1 MGYAIYIFYAICV
14 VFLFLY
20 SFGLIHLLTHFFRN
34 KSLLT
39 QKVPPL
45 TEVQLPFITVQ
56 LPVYNELYVIERLM
70 EAVAKQDYP
79 KNKFLIQILDDST
92 DETVEI
98 IQQKI
103 QFLEKEGFN
112 VQYLHRI
119 NRQGFKAGALA
130 EAMDKVQGDFIAI
143 FDADFEPRPDF
154 LRKMIAHFTDE
165 KIGMVQTRWEHLNQ
179 SYSLFTEAQA
189 FHLDVHFMV
198 EQFSRCHAGYFMNF
212 NGTAGIWRKQ
222 AILEGGGWE
231 TDTLTEDLD
240 LSYRVQLAGWKMK
253 YVDEVGAPAEL
264 PILMSA
270 IKSQQFRWMKG
281 GAEVARKV
289 LGKVFAS
296 NVPFLQKYHAVQHL
310 LSSSIFILSFFLGIL
325 SIPLFLYA
333 KIFPIPF
340 GTYLQYA
347 NYLVINLL
355 ILTSFYAIAII
366 IREKNCLKGLVRMFK
381 IFLPFL
387 LFMMG
392 LSLHNARAAFL
403 GLIGKKSP
411 FIRTPKFNIV
421 ENTETWKKNKY
432 RQQKIPKLIWA
443 ELLLSLYFFCGILL
457 SIHYQDF
464 ILAPFFILMFLGYL
478 IVGFFSLTHALK

>member
-1 MGYAIYIFYAICV
+1 MGYAIYTLYAICV
-14 VFLFLY
+14 LILFVY
-20 SFGLIHLLTHFFRN
+20 SLGLLHLLTHFFRN
-34 KSLLT
+34 KTRLT
-39 QKVPPL
+39 QKVVPL
-45 TEVQLPFITVQ
+45 TETQLPFITIQ
-56 LPVYNELYVIERLM
+56 LPVYNELYVIERLLQ
-70 EAVAKQDYP
+70 AVAKQDYP
-79 KNKFLIQILDDST
+79 KHKFLIQVLDDST
-92 DETVEI
+92 DETTHI

-103 QFLEKEGFN
+103 QSLEKEGVTF
-112 VQYLHRI
+112 QYLHRT

-130 EAMDKVQGDFIAI
+130 AAMDKVKGDFIAI
-143 FDADFEPRPDF
+143 FDADFVPRPDF
-154 LRKMIAHFTDE
+154 LRKMIAHFTEE
-165 KIGMVQTRWEHLNQ
+165 KVGMVQTRWEHLNQ

-222 AILEGGGWE
+222 AILDGGGWE
-231 TDTLTEDLD
+231 IDTLTEDLD
-240 LSYRVQLAGWKMK
+240 LSYRVQLAGWAMK

-310 LSSSIFILSFFLGIL
+310 LSSSIFILSFLLGIL

-333 KIFPIPF
+333 KIFPNPF
-340 GTYLQYA
+340 DSYLQYA
-347 NYLVINLL
+347 NYLGINLL
-355 ILTSFYAIAII
+355 LLMTFYAISII
-366 IREKNCLKGLVRMFK
+366 QRENSLAKGFKRMGK
-381 IFLPFL
+381 VFLPFL
-387 LFMMG
+387 VFMMG

-403 GLIGKKSP
+403 GLIRLTSP

-421 ENTETWKKNKY
+421 ENSETWKKNKY
-432 RQQKIPKLIWA
+432 RQQKIPKLIFA
-443 ELLLSLYFFCGILL
+443 ELFFALYFLGGILL

-464 ILAPFFILMFLGYL
+464 IFLPFFVLMFLGYGS
-478 IVGFFSLTHALK
+478 VGFFSLKHALK

>member
-1 MGYAIYIFYAICV
+1 MGYAIYILYAICV
-14 VFLFLY
+14 AFLFLY

-34 KSLLT
+34 KTQLT
-39 QKVPPL
+39 QKVLPL
-45 TEVQLPFITVQ
+45 TEAQFPFITVQ
-56 LPVYNELYVIERLM
+56 LPIYNELYVIERLM

-98 IQQKI
+98 IKQNV

-143 FDADFEPRPDF
+143 FDADFVPRPDF
-154 LRKMIAHFTDE
+154 LRKMIAHFTDD
-165 KIGMVQTRWEHLNQ
+165 KIAMVQTRWEHLNQ

-222 AILEGGGWE
+222 AIFEGGGWE

-310 LSSSIFILSFFLGIL
+310 LSSSIFILSFILGIL

-333 KIFPIPF
+333 KIFPLPF
-340 GTYLQYA
+340 DTYLQYA

-366 IREKNCLKGLVRMFK
+366 LRENSFSKGLARMFK
-381 IFLPFL
+381 VFFPFL

-421 ENTETWKKNKY
+421 ENTATWKKNKY

-443 ELLLSLYFFCGILL
+443 ELILSLYFFCGILF

-464 ILAPFFILMFLGYL
+464 ILTPFFILMFLGYL
-478 IVGFFSLTHALK
+478 IVGFFSLKHALK